1 MQGSGLAAPG
11 RLPSLGD
18 KKNIPSRPAG
28 RPPSAPQDERT
39 RGVNFYDLDFS
50 RCKEGSNS
58 YFSANVNVDGKHLK
72 QIKKINIPLHLLIV
86 HCGNSVLTD
95 GR

>member
-1 MQGSGLAAPG
+1 MHGYALAAPG

-28 RPPSAPQDERT
+28 RPLSPQDERT
-39 RGVNFYDLDFS
+39 RGVNFYDFDFS
-50 RCKEGSNS
+50 SCKESSNS
-58 YFSANVNVDGKHLK
+58 YFSANVNVDGKDLK

-95 GR
+95 SR